1 MVQEDQ
7 ESKSPVEPEEVL
19 DADVAGEATEQ
30 PEQQADVVE
39 GVVEPVDE
47 LAEAQAKAAENWDL
61 YLRAQADMDNQRRR
75 HQQDLSKA
83 RKFSVEKLAQEL
95 LPVKD
100 SLESALAIST
110 EHELFKDGPGR
121 QVVEG
126 VELTVNLLVEAL
138 GVGGITQV
146 EALGEVFDP
155 EVHQAMTMQVDDKAV
170 PNTVLHVVQEGYLL
184 NERLLRPA
192 MVIVAKAGESEE
204 SSDESA
210 EK

>member
-7 ESKSPVEPEEVL
+7 ESKSPSEPEEVL
-19 DADVAGEATEQ
+19 DADGAGEAAEQ
-30 PEQQADVVE
+30 PAEEVE
-39 GVVEPVDE
+39 GVVEAVDE
-47 LAEAQAKAAENWDL
+47 LAEAQAKADENWDL

-110 EHELFKDGPGR
+110 EHEQFKDGPGR